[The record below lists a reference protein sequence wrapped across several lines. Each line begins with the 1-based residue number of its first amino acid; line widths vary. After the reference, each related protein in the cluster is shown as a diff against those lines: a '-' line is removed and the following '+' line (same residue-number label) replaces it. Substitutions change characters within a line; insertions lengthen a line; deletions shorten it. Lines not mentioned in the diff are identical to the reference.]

1 MIQCPISLSV
11 LLFILCSTI
20 APPTSYSIDTQNRM
34 VVSVAKGPYRCFI
47 AKPAG
52 KQGAQLGE
60 DVERYP
66 LVVSLH
72 GASLRGNR
80 ITMLSRY
87 GTIAAIQSGLSLPA
101 YVVAPQCPRGQRW
114 QPEKL
119 NRLIELVCKQ
129 YPIDTARIYVIG
141 MSLGG
146 YGTFDFV
153 GTYPEKVAAAI
164 ALCGGGQTR
173 MAEALSKVPMWVIH
187 GRMDRDVPPSQSQ
200 RIVNAICDI
209 DSTRCY
215 YTEIEKLGHG
225 ALAESYNHSKLYDWL
240 FQHRLAVDAARVA
253 VRPPQYGVHD
263 FTWNV
268 RDSRSKR
275 RYRSAKA
282 RSKRIGKRNMARVTM
297 Q

>member
-1 MIQCPISLSV
+1 MIHHRYTIQALLLLLISVML
-11 LLFILCSTI
+11 TQ
-20 APPTSYSIDTQNRM
+20 TSFGNEKHDRM
-34 VVSVAKGPYRCFI
+34 GTSVAKGPYRYVI
-47 AKPAG
+47 AKPTI
-52 KQGAQLGE
+52 KRGAHQ
-60 DVERYP
+60 VETIDKYP
-66 LVVSLH
+66 LVLSLH
-72 GASLRGNR
+72 GASLRGKR
-80 ITMLSRY
+80 ISMLSRY
-87 GTIAAIQSGLSLPA
+87 GTIAAIESGLSLPA
-101 YVVAPQCPRGQRW
+101 FVVAPQCPSGQRW

-153 GTYPEKVAAAI
+153 GTYPDKVAAAI

-200 RIVNAICDI
+200 RIVHAICVI

-253 VRPPQYGVHD
+253 VPPPQYGFHD

-268 RDSRSKR
+268 RDSRSKS
-275 RYRSAKA
+275 RYRSAKG
-282 RSKRIGKRNMARVTM
+282 RSKRIGKRKMARVTM

>member
-1 MIQCPISLSV
+1 MFHYRYTIKALLVMLISV
-11 LLFILCSTI
+11 ILTQ
-20 APPTSYSIDTQNRM
+20 TSFSNEKQDRM
-34 VVSVAKGPYRCFI
+34 RTSVAKGPYNYVI
-47 AKPAG
+47 AKPTI
-52 KQGAQLGE
+52 KQGAHQV
-60 DVERYP
+60 DTIVRYP
-66 LVVSLH
+66 LVLSLH
-72 GASLRGNR
+72 GASLRGKR
-80 ITMLSRY
+80 ISMLSRY
-87 GTIAAIQSGLSLPA
+87 GTIAAIESGFSLPA
-101 YVVAPQCPRGQRW
+101 FVVAPQCPRGQRW

-119 NRLIELVCKQ
+119 SRLIEIICKQ

-153 GTYPEKVAAAI
+153 GTYPDKVAAAI

-173 MAEALSKVPMWVIH
+173 MAEALSKVPLWVIH

-209 DSTRCY
+209 DSARCY

-225 ALAESYNHSKLYDWL
+225 ALAESYSHSKLYDWL
-240 FQHRLAVDAARVA
+240 FQHRLAADAARVA
-253 VRPPQYGVHD
+253 VPPPQYGVQD

-275 RYRSAKA
+275 KYRAAKG
-282 RSKRIGKRNMARVTM
+282 RSKRAGKQKMARVTM